1 MTDVLQ
7 EIFKGIID
15 GDTQLTVSKVEEA
28 LKQGIDAETILN
40 QGMVASMAEVGKLF
54 EAGEFFVPEMMV
66 STRAMQN
73 GLNLLK
79 PHLVKA
85 NVKSA
90 GKVAAG
96 TVQGDLHD
104 IGKNL
109 VCLML
114 EGAGFEIIDLG
125 VNVTPQQF
133 IDAIRTKGAELIVMS
148 ALLTTTMTSMQD
160 TITALKESGLPRQ
173 GQGNGWRC
181 SRDGTICRPDRRG
194 RIRPGCQPSRYIGQ
208 KIDGNIAI
216 LPDKLMEAFG
226 EKI

>member
-15 GDTQLTVSKVEEA
+15 GDTPLTVSKVEEA

-66 STRAMQN
+66 SARAMQN

-133 IDAIRTKGAELIVMS
+133 IDAIRTKGAEFIVMS

-160 TITALKESGLPRQ
+160 TITALKESGLRDKVRVMVGGAPVTEQ
-173 GQGNGWRC
+173 YAAQIGADGYAPDA
-181 SRDGTICRPDRRG
+181 SRAVTLAKR
-194 RIRPGCQPSRYIGQ
+194 
-208 KIDGNIAI
+208 
-216 LPDKLMEAFG
+216 LME
-226 EKI
+226 I

>member
-7 EIFKGIID
+7 EISKGILD
-15 GDTQLTVSKVEEA
+15 GDVHLTASKVEEA
-28 LKQGIDAETILN
+28 LRQGIDAETILN
-40 QGMVASMAEVGKLF
+40 QAMVASMAEVGKLF

-66 STRAMQN
+66 SARAMQN
-73 GLNLLK
+73 ALNILK

-85 NVKSA
+85 NVRSA

-125 VNVTPQQF
+125 VSVSPQQF
-133 IDAIRTKGAELIVMS
+133 VEAVQTGKADLVAMS
-148 ALLTTTMTSMQD
+148 ALLTTMMSNMQS
-160 TITALKESGLPRQ
+160 TIAALKEAGLRDKVKVMVGGAPVTEQYASQIGADGYAPDASRAVTLA
-173 GQGNGWRC
+173 NG
-181 SRDGTICRPDRRG
+181 
-194 RIRPGCQPSRYIGQ
+194 
-208 KIDGNIAI
+208 
-216 LPDKLMEAFG
+216 LMG
-226 EKI
+226 L